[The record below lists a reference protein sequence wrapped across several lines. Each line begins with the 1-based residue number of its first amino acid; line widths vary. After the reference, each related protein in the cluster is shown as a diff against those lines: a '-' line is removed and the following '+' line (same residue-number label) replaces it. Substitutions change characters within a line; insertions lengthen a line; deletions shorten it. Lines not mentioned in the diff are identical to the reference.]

1 MPSQLFKFP
10 GIFDREIDLTAA
22 QVEPVGVPAGV
33 IGASLRGPAFIPY
46 TVGSFEDFQIRFG
59 GLSPNLAAPYAA
71 DAFLKNRTALTFT
84 RVLGAGANETST
96 DIETTRLYGTVKN
109 AGFKL
114 DSAIMEDF
122 IGDLSN
128 YGSIGQPIF
137 LAASHTVTAN
147 EAFGFPVFTNNNT
160 YFRSGSTDEV
170 FLVRGLI
177 LPSATT
183 IISVNTL
190 GVTNEDVQ
198 TLGISSSATPSSTG
212 EFVISIAN
220 LLAAQI
226 SYLTAS
232 LDPESNNYIGKV
244 LNTDPLRLET
254 EGYCLYADFAVDSSV
269 AAVSSITGSVMTLSG
284 SSVSSSIA
292 STTFGNVY
300 KRYDTRYTT
309 PGTTWFISQPYG
321 KTEYDLFRVEA
332 IDDGAYANNKYKI
345 SIAGLQKS
353 ANPRNSHGT
362 FSLLVR
368 DFYDTDVEPKILE
381 QYNNLSLDPE
391 STNYIGRVIGDK
403 KAYFNFDVD
412 NDDDK
417 RIVVEGKYE
426 NRSKLI
432 RVQINPDID
441 KATGNVPTSVLPFGF
456 RGQPTIKTSPYL
468 ADITGS
474 SGFSA
479 AARLFGLNPTDPRLL
494 ASVVPPVPH
503 RFKITRG
510 EISTAGGGFIGA
522 PGSNEIVDGRYY
534 WGVKFEKTE
543 NVLNPNLSLRPNPFI
558 ESNNKFLGITKF
570 DAMVTGSF
578 CDSFNDNKF
587 TLARVAFGNEVSSGS
602 STQGN
607 HLAQI
612 TSSVNVHMREACYI
626 RDGQPDETYYGI
638 MDNGMNRLTFATLF
652 HKGNTSADFNRF
664 SEFTK
669 FSTTMFGGFDGVD
682 IFDSA
687 AVAFSDRSTSTEI
700 SIAETTTYLN
710 SGFQKGNANS
720 TYISPNGVASLGG
733 AGTANNAVVAFR
745 TAARIMTNP
754 VASSINLLAVPG
766 QRDPLV
772 TDYVADAV
780 RDFGAA
786 LYVQDIPSYDGD
798 LVRVFDGDTNLF
810 IDIDNTADSFEARAL
825 DNDAVATYFPSVVI
839 DDPDNGRKVT
849 VAASVAA
856 YAALGFND
864 KVAYPWF
871 APAGFNRGALS
882 DVTRTQVR
890 IKQDQRERLASVNIN
905 PIVKF
910 PNEGHVIFSQKT
922 LKQDESALQ
931 SINVQ
936 RMVTDV
942 KRQVIELGNKV
953 LWDNI
958 DADSVIYKD
967 LETNISNILATVQQR
982 QGIDRFR
989 VICNNTNNTAD
1000 DRNNNTINVR
1010 VRFVPTRS
1018 IEFITIDFII
1028 TRSGVSFS

>member
-33 IGASLRGPAFIPY
+33 IGASVRGPAFIPY
-46 TVGSFEDFQIRFG
+46 TVGSFEDFQTRFG
-59 GLSPNLAAPYAA
+59 GLDPNLAAPYAA

-96 DIETTRLYGTVKN
+96 DIETTRQYGTVKN
-109 AGFKL
+109 AGFKFSL
-114 DSAIMEDF
+114 EAVEAAVGSLAA
-122 IGDLSN
+122 
-128 YGSIGQPIF
+128 YHSIGQPIF

-147 EAFGFPVFTNNNT
+147 EAFGFPVFTNNDT

-170 FLVRGLI
+170 FLVRGVFL
-177 LPSATT
+177 LEAATA
-183 IISVNTL
+183 ISVNTL
-190 GVTNEDVQ
+190 GVTQ
-198 TLGISSSATPSSTG
+198 TQSQTFGISSSATPSSTG
-212 EFVISIAN
+212 EFVITIAN
-220 LLAAQI
+220 LI
-226 SYLTAS
+226 SSPSMVYITAS
-232 LDPESNNYIGKV
+232 LDPESNNYFAKV
-244 LNTDPLRLET
+244 MNTDPLRMESA
-254 EGYCLYADFAVDSSV
+254 GYCLYADFAVDSSV
-269 AAVSSITGSVMTLSG
+269 ASVSMLTGSIMTLSG
-284 SSVSSSIA
+284 SGVSSSIS
-292 STTFGNVY
+292 STSFGEVF
-300 KRYDTRYTT
+300 KRYDARYTT
-309 PGTTWFISQPYG
+309 PGTTWFISQPFG
-321 KTEYDLFRVEA
+321 KTEYDLFRVESL
-332 IDDGAYANNKYKI
+332 DDGAYANNKYKI

-353 ANPRNSHGT
+353 SNPRNNHGS

-381 QYNNLSLDPE
+381 QYNNLSLDPTSE
-391 STNYIGRVIGDK
+391 NYIARVIGDK
-403 KAYFNFDVD
+403 KAYFNFDVE
-412 NDDDK
+412 NEDDK

-432 RVQINPDID
+432 RVQMNPDID

-456 RGQPTIKTSPYL
+456 RGQPTLKTSPYL
-468 ADITGS
+468 SDITGS
-474 SGFSA
+474 GGFSA
-479 AARLFGLNPTDPRLL
+479 VSRLYGLNPVDARLL

-510 EISTAGGGFIGA
+510 EISTAGGLVGA
-522 PGSNEIVDGRYY
+522 PGSNEVVDGRYF

-543 NVLNPNLSLRPNPFI
+543 NVLNPNISTKPNSFI

-570 DAMVTGSF
+570 DAMVTGSY

-587 TLARVAFGNEVSSGS
+587 TLARVALGNAVSAS
-602 STQGN
+602 QGVV
-607 HLAQI
+607 LAEI

-626 RDGQPDETYYGI
+626 RDGQPDETYYAI
-638 MDNGMNRLTFATLF
+638 SDNGTNRITFATLL

-682 IFDSA
+682 IFDKA
-687 AVAFSDRSTSTEI
+687 AVTFSDKSTSTEQ
-700 SIAETTTYLN
+700 SIAETTTYFN
-710 SGFQKGNANS
+710 GGFEKGNAS
-720 TYISPNGVASLGG
+720 ATYLSPNLGG
-733 AGTANNAVVAFR
+733 QLSGTGTANNAVVAFR
-745 TAARIMTNP
+745 TAATIMTNP

-772 TDYVADAV
+772 ADFTADKV

-786 LYVQDIPSYDGD
+786 LYIQDIPVYDGD
-798 LVRVFDGDTNLF
+798 SYRIFDGNSNMYV
-810 IDIDNTADSFEARAL
+810 DIENTADTFEARAL
-825 DNDAVATYFPSVVI
+825 DNDAVAAYFPSVVI
-839 DDPDNGRKVT
+839 DDTDNGRKVT
-849 VAASVAA
+849 VPASVAA

-871 APAGFNRGALS
+871 APAGFNRASLS
-882 DVTRTQVR
+882 DVSRTQVR
-890 IKQDQRERLASVNIN
+890 IKQDQRERLAAVNIN

-967 LETNISNILATVQQR
+967 LETNIGNILATVQQR
-982 QGIDRFR
+982 KGIDRYK
-989 VICNNTNNTAD
+989 VICNITNNSAD
-1000 DRNNNTINVR
+1000 DRNNNKINVR

-1028 TRSGVSFS
+1028 TRSGVSFQ